1 MIVIINCGSTKTPHI
16 LEMVE
21 EFHYSKIVQL
31 ADFDYSEYEDADGFI
46 ISGAPIL
53 ITEKDPDPYLEKFT
67 WLKTTEKP
75 VLGIC
80 FGHQMLALT
89 YDSLANRQKEDRHL
103 QTIEIIAE
111 CPLFDRLPNEIEFME
126 DHCESVSIPHHFIH
140 VGVSDACI
148 NEAMMHESKPL
159 YGVQFHPEV
168 SGNNGLVLIEN
179 FVNICKGKQDFSW

>member
-1 MIVIINCGSTKTPHI
+1 MIIIINCGSTKTPQI

-21 EFHYSKIVQL
+21 EFHDGEIVSL
-31 ADFDYSEYEDADGFI
+31 VDFEYNNYENADGFI

-53 ITEKDPDPYLEKFT
+53 ITEKDPETYLQQFT
-67 WLKTTEKP
+67 WLKETIKP

-80 FGHQMLALT
+80 FGHQMLGLT
-89 YDSLANRQKEDRHL
+89 YGALANRQKEDRNL
-103 QTIEIIAE
+103 QTIEVIAD

-126 DHCESVSIPHHFIH
+126 DHCESVSIPHHFVL

-148 NEAMMHESKPL
+148 NEAMMHETKKL

-168 SGNNGLVLIEN
+168 SGNNGAILLEN

>member
-1 MIVIINCGSTKTPHI
+1 MIVIINCGSTKTPKI

-21 EFHYSKIVQL
+21 EFHDGTVVNLS
-31 ADFDYSEYEDADGFI
+31 DFEYEDYPEAIGFV

-53 ITEKDPDPYLEKFT
+53 ITEKDPDPYLERFT

-89 YDSLANRQKEDRHL
+89 YDALANRQKEDRDI

-111 CPLFDRLPNEIEFME
+111 CPLFDRLPKEVTFME

-148 NEAMMHESKPL
+148 NEAMMHESKKL

-168 SGNNGLVLIEN
+168 SGSNGLILFEN
-179 FVNICKGKQDFSW
+179 FVNICKGKDDFSW

>member
-1 MIVIINCGSTKTPHI
+1 MIVIINCGSSKTPHI
-16 LEMVE
+16 QDMIENFDNTQVVGM
-21 EFHYSKIVQL
+21 F
-31 ADFDYSEYEDADGFI
+31 DFNYTDFEDADGFV

-53 ITEKDPDPYLEKFT
+53 ITEKDPDPYLERFT

-89 YDSLANRQKEDRHL
+89 YDSLANRQKEDRDL
-103 QTIEIIAE
+103 QMIEVIAD
-111 CPLFDRLPNEIEFME
+111 CPLFDRLPDEVEFME
-126 DHCESVSIPHHFIH
+126 DHCESVSIPNHFVHIA
-140 VGVSDACI
+140 VSDACI

-168 SGNNGLVLIEN
+168 SGNNGSILLEN
-179 FVNICKGKQDFSW
+179 FVNICKRKDDFSW